1 MANDDKRLTGIA
13 DLEKVRKQ
21 RRLTNTLRHLLDE
34 AHAGKI
40 RCFASRV
47 HYKDGTS
54 ELIVAGGTPEEQA
67 EVRARLEAMEAEGKV
82 LMEELRPIVNEIFAY
97 LPEEERL
104 RVFDSPE
111 RMRLAF
117 NTLPDN
123 QQAKLAPLL
132 ARLTKYQTFLEELSL
147 PAPE

>member
-34 AHAGKI
+34 ARAGKV

-67 EVRARLEAMEAEGKV
+67 EVRARLEAMEAE
-82 LMEELRPIVNEIFAY
+82 MEALIAEIRPMADKIFIH
-97 LPEEERL
+97 LPEDERL

-123 QQAKLAPLL
+123 QLTKLAPLL
-132 ARLTKYQTFLEELSL
+132 KRLTKYQTFLEELSL